1 MFLSATK
8 PSKLKRKHRDVIVL
22 KRVSLFCGSSPGAS
36 TSYTVAAKQL
46 GTQLAQAGITIVYG
60 GARVGLMGTVANAAL
75 HAGGQVIGVIPK
87 MLMVRENAHT
97 ELTELIV
104 VNTMHERK
112 AKMEELSDGF
122 IVLPGGPG
130 TMEEFF
136 EVYTWAQ
143 LGEHQKPIGMLNSN
157 DYYDKL
163 LSFFDHMISE
173 EFLKAEY
180 KSFVIVEKNPLKLI
194 ERCLAYE
201 PPQLPKWI
209 NRQET

>member
-1 MFLSATK
+1 
-8 PSKLKRKHRDVIVL
+8 LKH
-22 KRVSLFCGSSPGAS
+22 VSVFCGSSPGAS
-36 TSYTVAAKQL
+36 NIYTDEAERL
-46 GTQLAQAGITIVYG
+46 GTQLAKEGITLVYG
-60 GARVGLMGTVANAAL
+60 GSRVGIMGTVANAAL
-75 HAGGQVIGVIPK
+75 QAGGDVIGVIPK
-87 MLMVRENAHT
+87 MLMTREIAHT

-157 DYYDKL
+157 NYYDKL
-163 LSFFDHMISE
+163 LTFFDHMIQE
-173 EFLKAEY
+173 QFLKPEY
-180 KSFVIVEKNPLKLI
+180 QSMIIVEKDPHQLI
-194 ERCLAYE
+194 EKFRLYE
-201 PPQLPKWI
+201 PPQLTKWI
-209 NRQET
+209 NREET